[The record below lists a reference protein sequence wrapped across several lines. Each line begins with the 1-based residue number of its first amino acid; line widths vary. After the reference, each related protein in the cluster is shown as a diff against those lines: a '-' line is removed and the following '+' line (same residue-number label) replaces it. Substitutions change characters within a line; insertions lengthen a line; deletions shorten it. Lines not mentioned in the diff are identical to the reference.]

1 MAAQSS
7 IDRLPEALRKQL
19 RAWLR
24 DPSVTQRDATEAINA
39 LIAERDGDAA
49 PVSKSAVNRY
59 ALRMR
64 EAGAKIR
71 QQREIAE
78 AWIAEIGDKRDG
90 EVGLLLNELIRTL
103 AFDAALRLEEDGE
116 AVPPKTLQQL
126 ALAHQRLE
134 SARLS
139 SARAGKELLAGA
151 GERVEEVVKR
161 KGLTKDTAA
170 AIRAAIESAG
180 E

>member
-19 RAWLR
+19 KAWLR
-24 DPSVTQRDATEAINA
+24 DPAVTQRDATEAVNA
-39 LIAERDGDAA
+39 LIAEHCGDAA

-59 ALRMR
+59 AMRMR
-64 EAGAKIR
+64 EAGKKIR

-78 AWIAEIGDKRDG
+78 AWAAEIGAKRDS
-90 EVGLLLNELIRTL
+90 EVGPLLNEMIRTL
-103 AFDAALRLEEDGE
+103 AFEAALRLEEGGE
-116 AVPPKTLQQL
+116 AVPPKVLQQL

-139 SARAGKELLAGA
+139 SARAEKAALADA
-151 GERVEEVVKR
+151 GERVEEVVQR
-161 KGLTKDTAA
+161 QGLSKDVAA
-170 AIRAAIESAG
+170 AIRAAVEG
-180 E
+180 GHE